1 MEKER
6 GGGMEGSAGRPQM
19 EPPQLVAGHVKVLEK
34 VLAAGFEVVAFPRYA
49 SHVGVRRGECAVLL
63 KAKEDG
69 SFEFFGEPVWM
80 IEGNLAVKIVDGEKR
95 FFVWKGSRV
104 EVTREREEELGR
116 FRSEVEGLIQG
127 RS

>member
-1 MEKER
+1 
-6 GGGMEGSAGRPQM
+6 
-19 EPPQLVAGHVKVLEK
+19 
-34 VLAAGFEVVAFPRYA
+34 VVAFPRYA

-80 IEGNLAVKIVDGEKR
+80 IEGNLAVKIVDGEKK

-104 EVTREREEELGR
+104 EVTGEREEELGK
-116 FRSEVEGLIQG
+116 FRSEVEGLIQV

>member
-1 MEKER
+1 
-6 GGGMEGSAGRPQM
+6 M
-19 EPPQLVAGHVKVLEK
+19 EPLQLVAGHVKVLEA
-34 VLAAGFEVVAFPRYA
+34 VLAGGFEVVAFPRYA

-104 EVTREREEELGR
+104 EVTKEREEELGK

>member
-6 GGGMEGSAGRPQM
+6 GATREGGVGRPQM
-19 EPPQLVAGHVKVLEK
+19 EPPELGAGHVRVLER

-63 KAKEDG
+63 KAREDG
-69 SFEFFGEPVWM
+69 SFEFFGEAVWM

-104 EVTREREEELGR
+104 EVTEEREKELGK
-116 FRSEVEGLIQG
+116 FRSEVEALLKT
-127 RS
+127 